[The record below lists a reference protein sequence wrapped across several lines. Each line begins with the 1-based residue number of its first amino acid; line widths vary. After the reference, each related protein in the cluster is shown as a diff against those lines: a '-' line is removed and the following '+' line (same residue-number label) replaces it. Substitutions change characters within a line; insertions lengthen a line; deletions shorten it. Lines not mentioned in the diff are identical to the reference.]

1 MKKILILLS
10 LTLALNTFAFSYVE
24 FFNKQQFTQSLDKND
39 FLTNSEV
46 DKSIDE
52 QIKYAMKN
60 LKDPKLEIKA
70 NNPSFKSVLI
80 TTSDNKYYGLTFDAT
95 TGKRIYMK
103 DFFVNGYESPVEE
116 IIKNRMFQFGLK
128 PSKKF
133 SGISKWF
140 NQNYYLEDFAVV
152 ILMENSTDFADK
164 NVVVPILVGE
174 LRGLVK

>member
-52 QIKYAMKN
+52 QIKDAMKN

-95 TGKRIYMK
+95 TGKRIYT
-103 DFFVNGYESPVEE
+103 VSYTHLTLPTN
-116 IIKNRMFQFGLK
+116 
-128 PSKKF
+128 
-133 SGISKWF
+133 
-140 NQNYYLEDFAVV
+140 
-152 ILMENSTDFADK
+152 
-164 NVVVPILVGE
+164 
-174 LRGLVK
+174 